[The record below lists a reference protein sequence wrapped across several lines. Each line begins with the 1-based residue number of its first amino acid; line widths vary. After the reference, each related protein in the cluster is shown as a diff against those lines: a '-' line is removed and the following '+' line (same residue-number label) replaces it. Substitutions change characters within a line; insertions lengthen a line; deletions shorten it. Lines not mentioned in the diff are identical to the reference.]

1 MVLYENKKS
10 VAPGD
15 VIVDRSGNE
24 MVVVEILNSKTG
36 DCYVLYNGEI
46 KLVNAFRSS
55 RIVRLSNKKIIPERH
70 AKQKRQ

>member
-1 MVLYENKKS
+1 MILYENKRN

-24 MVVVEILNSKTG
+24 MVVVEILNAHTG
-36 DCYVLYNGEI
+36 DCYALYNGEI

-55 RIVRLSNKKIIPERH
+55 RIVRLNNNKKTPQTQY
-70 AKQKRQ
+70 AKQE